1 MSAAPLPPGRSV
13 VPCRVD
19 LEATHDHFHA
29 HVDIGAVEIAPGDSV
44 LLVDAPTRIPFGM
57 QRTYTSRATIER
69 AGVMRRAWT
78 RLVGRFG
85 FQDLY
90 DVGFEG

>member
-1 MSAAPLPPGRSV
+1 MSTETVS
-13 VPCRVD
+13 CSVD

-29 HVDIGAVEIAPGDSV
+29 HVDLGNLEVQPGDAVFVRGVPS
-44 LLVDAPTRIPFGM
+44 RIPFGE
-57 QRTYTSRATIER
+57 QRVFSSTAVVER
-69 AGVMRRAWT
+69 AGLFRRLWT

>member
-1 MSAAPLPPGRSV
+1 MNR
-13 VPCRVD
+13 VPCLVD

-29 HVDIGAVEIAPGDSV
+29 HVDLGVVEVGPGDSV
-44 LLVDAPTRIPFGM
+44 LVAGTPTHIPFGE
-57 QRTYTSRATIER
+57 QRRYPSSAVVRH

>member
-1 MSAAPLPPGRSV
+1 MTDESIRGTT
-13 VPCRVD
+13 VPCTVD

-29 HVDIGAVEIAPGDSV
+29 HVSLVGIEVGPGDAV
-44 LLVDAPTRIPFGM
+44 LVRRTPSRIPFGEV
-57 QRTYTSRATIER
+57 RTFQSQAVVDR
-69 AGVMRRAWT
+69 AGLLRRTWT

>member
-1 MSAAPLPPGRSV
+1 MSAPDPDRHR
-13 VPCRVD
+13 VPCLVD

-29 HVDIGAVEIAPGDSV
+29 HVDLGAVEVGPGDSV
-44 LLVDAPTRIPFGM
+44 LLTEAPTRIEFG
-57 QRTYTSRATIER
+57 QKRQYPSSALVHH
-69 AGVMRRAWT
+69 AGPLRRAWT